1 MTEPRTVV
9 SDLHFAEGPR
19 WHDGRLWFSDFYSGL
34 VQSVREDGSDLRVE
48 AEVDHQPSGTGWLP
62 DGRMLVV
69 SMTDQRILRREDDGS
84 LVTHADLSGHAVG
97 HLNDMCVDTDGRL
110 YVGSFGFDL
119 MSGAPSEPA
128 ALYRVDVDGTVTQV
142 ADELW
147 FPNGVVITDDR
158 VLLVAETFGNRI
170 TAFDLT
176 DDGTL
181 ENRRTWA
188 EFGPLPSERE
198 FEKVLPQLV
207 VAPDGTGLDADGAL
221 WVADAVGER
230 LLKVVDGETVQT
242 LRPGSNVYAC
252 AVGGADGRTLFACL
266 APDFFEHNRRPVR
279 EGRVVA
285 LPTVEA

>member
-1 MTEPRTVV
+1 
-9 SDLHFAEGPR
+9 
-19 WHDGRLWFSDFYSGL
+19 
-34 VQSVREDGSDLRVE
+34 
-48 AEVDHQPSGTGWLP
+48 
-62 DGRMLVV
+62 
-69 SMTDQRILRREDDGS
+69 
-84 LVTHADLSGHAVG
+84 
-97 HLNDMCVDTDGRL
+97 MCVDTDGRL

-188 EFGPLPSERE
+188 EFGPLPTESE

-252 AVGGADGRTLFACL
+252 AVGGADGATLFACV

>member
-1 MTEPRTVV
+1 VTQPRTVV
-9 SDLHFAEGPR
+9 PDLHFAEGPR

-34 VQSVREDGSDLRVE
+34 VQSVLEDGSDLRVE
-48 AEVDHQPSGTGWLP
+48 AEVSEQPSGAGWLP

-69 SMTDQRILRREDDGS
+69 SMKDQRILRREDDGS
-84 LVTHADLSGHAVG
+84 LVTHADLAGHAVG
-97 HLNDMCVDTDGRL
+97 YLNDMCVDADGRL
-110 YVGSFGFDL
+110 YVGSFGYDL
-119 MSGAPSEPA
+119 MGGEPSAPAS
-128 ALYRVDVDGTVTQV
+128 LFRVDTDGTVTEV

-147 FPNGVVITDDR
+147 FPNGVVITEDR

-176 DDGTL
+176 ADGTL

-188 EFGPLPSERE
+188 EFGPLPTERE

-207 VAPDGTGLDADGAL
+207 LAPDGTALDADGGL

-230 LLKVVDGETVQT
+230 LVRVVDGEIVQT

-252 AVGGADGRTLFACL
+252 AVGGTDGRTLFACV